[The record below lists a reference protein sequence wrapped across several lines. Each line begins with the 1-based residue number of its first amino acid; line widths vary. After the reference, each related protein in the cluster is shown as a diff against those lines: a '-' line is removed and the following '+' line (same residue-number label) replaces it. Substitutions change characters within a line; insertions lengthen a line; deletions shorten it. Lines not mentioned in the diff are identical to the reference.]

1 MKKPNYKDQEFID
14 KVRKR
19 ILEICEEKNIGQECL
34 SDRTGFDLRQVGR
47 ILRGE
52 TNTSISN
59 IAQISRAIGV
69 HPSVLFNF
77 EFDIPDE
84 YVPPVEKGGKRMKG
98 SPE

>member
-1 MKKPNYKDQEFID
+1 VKRKNYKDQEFID

-19 ILEICEEKNIGQECL
+19 ILAICEEKNIGQECL
-34 SDRTGFDLRQVGR
+34 SERTGFDLRQIGR

-69 HPSVLFNF
+69 HPTELFDF
-77 EFDIPDE
+77 EFKIPAE
-84 YVPPVEKGGKRMKG
+84 FIPAIEKENKRKNRQ
-98 SPE
+98 

>member
-1 MKKPNYKDQEFID
+1 MKKKNYKDQEFID

-19 ILEICEEKNIGQECL
+19 ILKICEEKNIGQECL
-34 SDRTGFDLRQVGR
+34 SERTGFDLRQIGR

-69 HPSVLFNF
+69 HPSELFDF
-77 EFDIPDE
+77 EFE
-84 YVPPVEKGGKRMKG
+84 L
-98 SPE
+98 SPEFIPPIHKSKK

>member
-1 MKKPNYKDQEFID
+1 MKKKNYKDQEFID

-19 ILEICEEKNIGQECL
+19 ILEICEEKNIGQEVL
-34 SDRTGFDLRQVGR
+34 SERTGFDLRQVGR

-69 HPSVLFNF
+69 HPKELFNF
-77 EFDIPDE
+77 EFSIPKE
-84 YVPPVEKGGKRMKG
+84 FIPPIEKENKQGRK
-98 SPE
+98 